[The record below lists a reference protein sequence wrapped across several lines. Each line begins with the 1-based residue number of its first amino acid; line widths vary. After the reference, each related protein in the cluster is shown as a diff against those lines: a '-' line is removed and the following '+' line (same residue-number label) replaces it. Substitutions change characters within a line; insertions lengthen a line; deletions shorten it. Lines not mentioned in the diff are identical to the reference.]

1 MAVRNLEVPAR
12 PTGGR
17 IPMFPRFQK
26 TVSWNRSLES
36 AIVIFVL
43 LGALVSLTSCSSSL
57 GSGGRGSKYR
67 YQFKMVAPAR
77 NNDMLYQDDSLIIQ
91 FRFDESAI
99 KFQLQNLSESDL
111 SIDWEKTSI
120 GIDNRYYSVRHSSD
134 FYGDTVLRKVSVVI
148 PPVGY
153 VQDVVIPRE
162 NVYFDG
168 EKWVEVVLLP
178 TTDKNSQALKQSIL
192 QSVGRTVS
200 LLLPMKFG
208 QTTKKYR
215 FEFAVASVNL
225 LAWSSYVPAKRMLLP
240 PSRPKQAVKPDY
252 LTTGIIVAGVI
263 GFSALILTRQ
273 KDPATE

>member
-1 MAVRNLEVPAR
+1 
-12 PTGGR
+12 
-17 IPMFPRFQK
+17 MFLRAQK

-36 AIVIFVL
+36 AVVKLVL

-57 GSGGRGSKYR
+57 GSGSRGSKYR
-67 YQFKMVAPAR
+67 YQFKMVAPTPSKE
-77 NNDMLYQDDSLIIQ
+77 MLYQDDSIIIQ
-91 FRFDESAI
+91 FRFDEAAI

-120 GIDNRYYSVRHSSD
+120 GIDNRFSSVRHSSD
-134 FYGDTVLRKVSVVI
+134 FYGDTALRKVSVVI

-153 VQDVVIPRE
+153 IREVMIPRE

-192 QSVGRTVS
+192 RSVGRTVS

-215 FEFAVASVNL
+215 FDFAVASVNL
-225 LAWSSYVPAKRMLLP
+225 LAWSSYMPAKRIP
-240 PSRPKQAVKPDY
+240 PSPSRSKQAVKPDH
-252 LTTGIIVAGVI
+252 LTTGIVVAGIV
-263 GFSALILTRQ
+263 GLSAYFLSLK
-273 KDPATE
+273 KDPPIE

>member
-1 MAVRNLEVPAR
+1 MAVRNLEV
-12 PTGGR
+12 R
-17 IPMFPRFQK
+17 IPMLPRSQK
-26 TVSWNRSLES
+26 TVSWNRFLES
-36 AIVIFVL
+36 AAVMLVL
-43 LGALVSLTSCSSSL
+43 LGMLVSLTSCSSSL
-57 GSGGRGSKYR
+57 GSGGMGSKYR
-67 YQFKMVAPAR
+67 YQFKMVAPTR
-77 NNDMLYQDDSLIIQ
+77 SNDMLYQDDSLIIQ

-153 VQDVVIPRE
+153 IQDVVIPRE

-178 TTDKNSQALKQSIL
+178 TTDQNSQALKQSIL
-192 QSVGRTVS
+192 RSVGRTVS

-208 QTTKKYR
+208 QTIKKYR

-225 LAWSSYVPAKRMLLP
+225 LAWSTYVPAKRMPLP

-252 LTTGIIVAGVI
+252 LTTGIIVGGIV
-263 GFSALILTRQ
+263 GFSALILTRK

>member
-1 MAVRNLEVPAR
+1 
-12 PTGGR
+12 
-17 IPMFPRFQK
+17 MFLRAQK
-26 TVSWNRSLES
+26 TVSWNRSMEL
-36 AIVIFVL
+36 AVVMLVL

-57 GSGGRGSKYR
+57 SSGARGSKYR
-67 YQFKMVAPAR
+67 YQFKMVAPTPG
-77 NNDMLYQDDSLIIQ
+77 NEMLYQDDSLIIQ

-120 GIDNRYYSVRHSSD
+120 GIDNRYSSVRHSSD
-134 FYGDTVLRKVSVVI
+134 FYEDTVLRKVSVVI

-168 EKWVEVVLLP
+168 EKWVEIVLLP

-208 QTTKKYR
+208 QTTKEYR

-225 LAWSSYVPAKRMLLP
+225 LAWSSYVPEKRMPPP
-240 PSRPKQAVKPDY
+240 PSRPKQAVRPDY
-252 LTTGIIVAGVI
+252 LTTGIVVAGIV
-263 GFSALILTRQ
+263 GFSAILLTRK